1 MSTPAFFDTALAYDP
16 VTQRADLAFDGRH
29 LMIGTTVLT
38 PLLLSIGL
46 DRRAHPDDVLPDD
59 NTSGLAPKRLDQR
72 RGWAGDMLD
81 PLGRRTGSRWWLL
94 GNRKQTEATR
104 KFAEGVLVEALA
116 PFDAMGLAVTI
127 AVRWLR
133 ANVLGYSVKIGDVA
147 SPQFQVG
154 L

>member
-1 MSTPAFFDTALAYDP
+1 MSVPAFFDTALAYDP
-16 VTQRADLAFDGRH
+16 VAQRGDLAFDGRD
-29 LMIGTTVLT
+29 LMIDSSVLT
-38 PLLLSIGL
+38 PLFLAVGL

-59 NTSGLAPKRLDQR
+59 NSNGLAPKRLDQR

-81 PLGRRTGSRWWLL
+81 AQGRLTGSRWWLL

-104 KFAEGVLVEALA
+104 LFAQGVLAEALA

-133 ANVLGYSVKIGDVA
+133 ANVLGYSVQIGDVK
-147 SPQFQVG
+147 SPRFQVG